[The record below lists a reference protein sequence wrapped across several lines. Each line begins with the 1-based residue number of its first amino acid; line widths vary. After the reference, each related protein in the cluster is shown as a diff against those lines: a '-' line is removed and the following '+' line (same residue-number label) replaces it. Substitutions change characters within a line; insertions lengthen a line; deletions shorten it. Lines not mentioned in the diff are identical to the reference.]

1 MLKIFLSIATIT
13 SLTILYKASPNRK
26 IFIYFCI
33 SMVIVFLIAGLISRT
48 HQPQKPLNESERYAI
63 QNQQKIFTDW
73 YTNYQKNID
82 ELDRNWQ
89 SYHHIIEN
97 FKIDNIDEDE
107 LHERLEKLES
117 EVRIKQVNIY
127 TLKPPEGISDS
138 CSTLINE
145 MLRKTQRYIDAQT
158 QTISLTRS
166 AVEEEGFLKAKH
178 DDQVH
183 MLQNIIIRESPT
195 GLFTANELS
204 AILNYFTLPEDF
216 SNNKK

>member
-1 MLKIFLSIATIT
+1 
-13 SLTILYKASPNRK
+13 
-26 IFIYFCI
+26 
-33 SMVIVFLIAGLISRT
+33 MVIVFLIAGFISRT
-48 HQPQKPLNESERYAI
+48 QQPQEPLNESELYEL
-63 QNQQKIFTDW
+63 QKQQKIFTDW
-73 YTNYQKNID
+73 YTDYQKNID

-107 LHERLEKLES
+107 LHERLEKLEK
-117 EVRIKQVNIY
+117 EVRIEQVNIY

-138 CSTLINE
+138 CSTLIDE
-145 MLRKTQRYIDAQT
+145 MLKKTQRYVDAQS

-166 AVEEEGFLKAKH
+166 AVEEEGFVKAKH

-216 SNNKK
+216 SDNKK